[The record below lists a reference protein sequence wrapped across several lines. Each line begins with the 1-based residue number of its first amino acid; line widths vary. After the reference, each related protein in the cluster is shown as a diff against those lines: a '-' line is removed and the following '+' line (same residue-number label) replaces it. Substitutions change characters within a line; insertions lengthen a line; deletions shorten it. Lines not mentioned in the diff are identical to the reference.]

1 MKSRA
6 PARTG
11 TEPYRVVVVGDTVI
25 SEQGLVAIIGSDSR
39 YHVCGA
45 AHTFQEANILV
56 RQHRPDLLL
65 IEPFLEHRDAI
76 RWIKDLATEFPRVR
90 ILIVSRQSELT
101 YAERALH
108 AGASGYRMN
117 NSSVEELMRA
127 IETVLAG
134 EIYASQAIASL
145 AMRKF
150 ARLGDT
156 PQGIGLLSDR
166 ELAVLS
172 LIAAGH
178 GAGQIA
184 QQLGVSRKTV
194 ECHCEH
200 IKLKLGYPNA
210 EALHRGAR
218 ELLGTSEPSARNPR

>member
-1 MKSRA
+1 VA
-6 PARTG
+6 
-11 TEPYRVVVVGDTVI
+11 VGDTII
-25 SEQGLVAIIGSDSR
+25 SEQGLVAIIGRESR
-39 YHVCGA
+39 YQVCGA
-45 AHTFQEANILV
+45 AHTFEEANKLI

-65 IEPFLEHRDAI
+65 IEPFLENRDAI
-76 RWIKDLATEFPRVR
+76 RWIKDLATEFPRIR

-108 AGASGYRMN
+108 AGAYGYWMK
-117 NSSVEELMRA
+117 NSSLGELMLA

-150 ARLGDT
+150 ARSGDL
-156 PQGIGLLSDR
+156 PHGMGLLSDR

-178 GAGQIA
+178 GPGQIA
-184 QQLGVSRKTV
+184 KELGISRKTV

-200 IKLKLGYPNA
+200 ITLKLGYPDA

-218 ELLGTSEPSARNPR
+218 ELLGTSDRSARNPR

>member
-6 PARTG
+6 TARAS
-11 TEPYRVVVVGDTVI
+11 TEPYRVVVVGDTII
-25 SEQGLVAIIGSDSR
+25 SEQGLVAIIGRDPR
-39 YHVCGA
+39 YDVCGA
-45 AHTFQEANILV
+45 AHTFEEANKLI

-76 RWIKDLATEFPRVR
+76 RWIKDLATEFPRIR
-90 ILIVSRQSELT
+90 ILVVSRQSERT
-101 YAERALH
+101 YAERALR
-108 AGASGYRMN
+108 AGASGYWMKN
-117 NSSVEELMRA
+117 GSVEDLMRA

-150 ARLGDT
+150 ARRDDL
-156 PQGIGLLSDR
+156 PQGMGLLSDR

-172 LIAAGH
+172 LIAARH
-178 GAGQIA
+178 GSGQIA
-184 QQLGVSRKTV
+184 RELGVSRKTV

-218 ELLGTSEPSARNPR
+218 ELLDTSERSARNPL